1 MYKYTA
7 DSSVIH
13 KFNCLKKKPRGYD
26 KVFDFALSVVGDSS
40 AYFACGDFWRHYEHC
55 AFYSNTRRKHI
66 PINGVLVHVDWFV
79 EEKI

>member
-26 KVFDFALSVVGDSS
+26 KVFDFALSVVGDSWPKT
-40 AYFACGDFWRHYEHC
+40 AKQ
-55 AFYSNTRRKHI
+55 NK
-66 PINGVLVHVDWFV
+66 IN
-79 EEKI
+79 INN